1 MKNKKKILLLIS
13 LIILTSCSGAKDAL
27 TGKKRSDNSD
37 EFLIKKKNPLILPP
51 DYEKMPVPVGE
62 ETEILNDQGNSKIK
76 ELVIDTQANTENNNL
91 ENSNLEKSILE
102 RINN

>member
-1 MKNKKKILLLIS
+1 
-13 LIILTSCSGAKDAL
+13 
-27 TGKKRSDNSD
+27 
-37 EFLIKKKNPLILPP
+37 
-51 DYEKMPVPVGE
+51 MPVPVGE
-62 ETEILNDQGNSKIK
+62 ETEILKDQGNSKIK